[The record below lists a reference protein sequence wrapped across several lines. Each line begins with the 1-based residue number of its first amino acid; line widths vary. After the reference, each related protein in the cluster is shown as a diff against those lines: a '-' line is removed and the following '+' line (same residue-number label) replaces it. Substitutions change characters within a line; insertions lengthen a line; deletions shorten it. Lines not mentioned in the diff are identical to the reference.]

1 MKGAM
6 KLRFGAS
13 LRILVAV
20 GIVAVAACSGPSLA
34 DARPKAVEA
43 GTAVVNVGRA
53 TIGRAVPAGFVGLS
67 LELPSLLAYAGK
79 DPRAINPV
87 FEQLIRN
94 LAPGQS
100 ASLRIGGDSTDWTW
114 YAVPHMTRPPWVR
127 YTLTQNWLQVARA
140 LAQAVDARLILGIN
154 LEANSAKLAAAEA
167 NAMLATIGRGLI
179 GALEIGNE
187 PELYGSFSWYRTPS
201 GGHVRGRAPAY
212 AFSDFIRDF
221 SRVARSLPQVPL
233 AGPSIGSPA
242 WQPQLGSFLA
252 GEPRVGVVTL
262 HRYPLKRCAGRT
274 NVSVGQLLS
283 EASSLGLADSVA
295 RYAALAHAR
304 GHRLRIDEMNS
315 ISCGGQR
322 GLSDT
327 FASALWALDALFAMQ
342 SVGVDGVNIH
352 TLPGAVNELFAFSQL
367 GGVWQGYVRPDYY
380 GLLMFARAAPAGSR
394 LLKLAGATQGT
405 LRAWA
410 TLAPDRHA
418 RVVLINTSTT
428 RSQTVTVKAPSAAG
442 SAVLERLIAPNAT
455 ARTGISLGG
464 QSFGSQTATGLLAGN
479 PQAASVARIAGSY
492 RLRLPPASA
501 AMLTISQ

>member
-1 MKGAM
+1 M
-6 KLRFGAS
+6 S

-20 GIVAVAACSGPSLA
+20 GIAATAVASGASPA

-53 TIGRAVPAGFVGLS
+53 SVGRAVPAGFVGLS
-67 LELPSLLAYAGK
+67 LELPSLLSYAGK
-79 DPRAINPV
+79 DPQAINPV

-100 ASLRIGGDSTDWTW
+100 ASLRLGGDSTDWTW
-114 YAVPHMTRPPWVR
+114 YAVPHITRPPWVR
-127 YTLTQNWLQVARA
+127 YTLTQNWLQVARS
-140 LAQAVDARLILGIN
+140 LAQAVNARLILGIN
-154 LEANSAKLAAAEA
+154 LEANSAQIAGAEA
-167 NAMLATIGRGLI
+167 RAMIATIGRGLVA
-179 GALEIGNE
+179 ALEIGNE

-212 AFSDFIRDF
+212 AFSDFTRDF
-221 SRVARSLPQVPL
+221 SKVARALPQIPL

-242 WQPQLGSFLA
+242 WQPQLATFFA
-252 GEPRVGVVTL
+252 AEPRVGVATL

-274 NVSVGQLLS
+274 NVTVGQLLS
-283 EASSLGLADSVA
+283 ETSSIGLADSAA

-322 GLSDT
+322 GVSDT

-352 TLPGAVNELFAFSQL
+352 TLPGAVNELFAFNQVN
-367 GGVWQGYVRPDYY
+367 GVWQGYVRPDYY
-380 GLLMFARAAPAGSR
+380 GLLMFAQAAPAGSR
-394 LLKLAGATQGT
+394 LLKLSGTTRGT

-418 RVVLINTSTT
+418 RVVLINASTT
-428 RSQTVTVKAPSAAG
+428 RSQAVTVKAPSAAG
-442 SAVLERLIAPNAT
+442 SATLEQLTAPNAT
-455 ARTGISLGG
+455 AKSGITLGG
-464 QSFGSQTATGLLAGN
+464 QSFGSPTATGLLAGN
-479 PQAASVARIAGSY
+479 PQPASLAHIAGSY

-501 AMLTISQ
+501 AMLTMSQ